1 MWFFCTCCFAVG
13 VEHVI
18 DSYIPFQWIN
28 GRKAKES
35 DEKWQVIVFG
45 LPIIA
50 INKHFSCIL
59 FFIGFVA
66 AFFFSLF
73 ICISLQICCLIR
85 YFFFFLSKLQ
95 ASEETTEQPCS
106 DTSVNP
112 LLFFLLIRQYRYYCC
127 LSQRNAHRINENVW
141 YFSTPFQFIW
151 LTVFCV
157 FYFRFNVAALH
168 FNMKSVKFFII
179 KFKMRNINFDSIES
193 IKFCTW
199 AKLNAVEYLRETRV
213 LMQVAH
219 RAAKPQTTI
228 L

>member
-1 MWFFCTCCFAVG
+1 MYTFFYWFYRCVFLKPVYLHIVT
-13 VEHVI
+13 
-18 DSYIPFQWIN
+18 DSLL
-28 GRKAKES
+28 
-35 DEKWQVIVFG
+35 DTV
-45 LPIIA
+45 
-50 INKHFSCIL
+50 
-59 FFIGFVA
+59 
-66 AFFFSLF
+66 
-73 ICISLQICCLIR
+73 
-85 YFFFFLSKLQ
+85 FFFFLSKLQ

-199 AKLNAVEYLRETRV
+199 AKLNAVEYLWETRV